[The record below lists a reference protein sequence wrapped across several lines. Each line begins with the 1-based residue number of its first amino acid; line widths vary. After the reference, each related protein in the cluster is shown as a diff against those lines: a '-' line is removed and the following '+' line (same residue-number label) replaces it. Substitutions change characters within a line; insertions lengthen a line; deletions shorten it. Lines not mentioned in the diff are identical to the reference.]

1 MLLEKLENCKID
13 VRRCKIEYM
22 LLDRERESVRIVRLV
37 LPKFGHT
44 TATRVGY

>member
-22 LLDRERESVRIVRLV
+22 LLERECQNCKIGAAKVW
-37 LPKFGHT
+37 T
-44 TATRVGY
+44 YYCY